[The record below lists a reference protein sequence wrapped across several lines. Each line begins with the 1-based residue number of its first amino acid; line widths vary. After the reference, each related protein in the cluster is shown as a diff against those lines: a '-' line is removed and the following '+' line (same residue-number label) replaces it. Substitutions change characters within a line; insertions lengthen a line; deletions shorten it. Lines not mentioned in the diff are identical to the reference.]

1 MSTDVSPATQPGAAS
16 TVRVFRPG
24 RVPIRSWAADLEG
37 TALVQATNLSNL
49 PFAIHHVALMP
60 DAHAGYGMP
69 IGGVLFADRAV
80 VPYAIGVDIG
90 CGVALVET
98 DLTVATLARER
109 LERVLRQ
116 IEDRVPTGTNSQKRR
131 VERERALADIGLAIP
146 DSVKADWWERAVQ
159 QLGTLGSGNH
169 FLEIQRDEE
178 GRVFVML
185 HSGSRSLGKTICDE
199 FHRRALKQNE
209 ARGDP
214 LPHRELAYLPLETD
228 DHRGYWSAMQFA
240 LRFAEVN
247 RSRMLDQVEHAF
259 DRHTGIGRFDR
270 TVDVHHNYAAW
281 ENHFGQDGIVHRK
294 GAVRAKRGEIVLVPG
309 SMGTASYVG
318 EGLGNPEAFETCQH
332 GAGRAMSRKA
342 ARKVMS
348 SSELFG
354 EMDRLGVRLLS
365 GDPKTAAEEAP
376 FAYKDIES
384 VMAQSADLVRPVK
397 RLTPLGVVKG

>member
-1 MSTDVSPATQPGAAS
+1 MTVPEATAS
-16 TVRVFRPG
+16 TMNVLQPG
-24 RVPIRSWAADLEG
+24 RVPIKSWAADLEG
-37 TALVQATNLSNL
+37 TALAQAVNLSNL

-69 IGGVLFADRAV
+69 IGGVLFADGAV

-98 DLTVATLARER
+98 DLTVTTLARER
-109 LERVLRQ
+109 LERVLEE
-116 IEDRVPTGTNSQKRR
+116 IERRVPTGTSSHKRR
-131 VERERALADIGLAIP
+131 VDREQALAELGAEMP
-146 DSVKADWWERAVQ
+146 ASVKGEWWERAVQ

-169 FLEIQRDEE
+169 FLEIQRDEA
-178 GRVFVML
+178 GAVFVML

-199 FHRRALKQNE
+199 FHRRALKHNLTTGAE
-209 ARGDP
+209 
-214 LPHRELAYLPLETD
+214 LPDRELAYLPLETD

-259 DRHTGIGRFDR
+259 DRHTGIGRFER

-281 ENHFGQDGIVHRK
+281 EHHFGRDGIVHRK
-294 GAVRAKRGEIVLVPG
+294 GAVRARRGEIVLVPG

-318 EGLGNPEAFETCQH
+318 EGLGNPESFETCQH

-342 ARKVMS
+342 ARKAMS

-354 EMDRLGVRLLS
+354 EMERLGVRLFS
-365 GDPKTAAEEAP
+365 GDPRTAAEEAP

-384 VMAQSADLVRPVK
+384 VMALSADLIRPIR